1 MLLKHLGFLPQG
13 QRWAESPHRRYP
25 QWITLG
31 TGIASFGAAGGAQRN
46 LWLCKCSPW
55 GLHLIFPWKFEQMR
69 GRKPLVCKS
78 FCCGVKD
85 FIKPGQSSS
94 LKTTPSASLKW
105 QQHSFSGAILT
116 QPLLSSPQPCS
127 KSTRN
132 RIWWLPKPNLIPSRQ
147 QLRERHDLHRYRQL
161 ERCSSASRSLLMQRW
176 QRGDPNLD
184 ILGKCTPSS
193 TKKEASSS
201 ELHL

>member
-1 MLLKHLGFLPQG
+1 MSREPPQEVPTVNYAGHWNRLLWGSRRG
-13 QRWAESPHRRYP
+13 SRGTSGYANAHR
-25 QWITLG
+25 G
-31 TGIASFGAAGGAQRN
+31 ASISYSHG
-46 LWLCKCSPW
+46 
-55 GLHLIFPWKFEQMR
+55 KFEQMR

-94 LKTTPSASLKW
+94 SKTTPSASLKW

-116 QPLLSSPQPCS
+116 QPLLSSPRPCS

-147 QLRERHDLHRYRQL
+147 QLRAHHDLRRYGRQQL

-201 ELHL
+201 EPHL